1 MCYLV
6 YPTPIHAI
14 LAIMHYLRRHPRKS
28 AVIIA
33 AILLLIATM
42 VVFSRRANAPEA
54 PDEVQ
59 STTQETDET
68 DGQPE
73 VEPEPENP
81 SFDRARYSLDN
92 PTSPWVIVN
101 KQRPLPDG
109 FVPPDLIVPNVRLRL
124 AASEQQMQLSAA
136 AQPALE
142 QMFAAA
148 AEDGVT
154 LVFGSGYRSEAL
166 QRQFY
171 ESYVARDGQA
181 AADRYSARPGTS
193 EHQTGLAVDITS
205 VGGRCHLE
213 VCFEDLPEGQ
223 WLAANAHRY
232 GFIIRYPDGKES
244 ITGYQYEPWHMRY
257 VGTELSAE
265 INRTGLTLEE
275 FFGL

>member
-1 MCYLV
+1 
-6 YPTPIHAI
+6 
-14 LAIMHYLRRHPRKS
+14 
-28 AVIIA
+28 
-33 AILLLIATM
+33 
-42 VVFSRRANAPEA
+42 
-54 PDEVQ
+54 
-59 STTQETDET
+59 
-68 DGQPE
+68 
-73 VEPEPENP
+73 
-81 SFDRARYSLDN
+81 
-92 PTSPWVIVN
+92 
-101 KQRPLPDG
+101 
-109 FVPPDLIVPNVRLRL
+109 
-124 AASEQQMQLSAA
+124 MQLSAA

-142 QMFAAA
+142 QRFAAA